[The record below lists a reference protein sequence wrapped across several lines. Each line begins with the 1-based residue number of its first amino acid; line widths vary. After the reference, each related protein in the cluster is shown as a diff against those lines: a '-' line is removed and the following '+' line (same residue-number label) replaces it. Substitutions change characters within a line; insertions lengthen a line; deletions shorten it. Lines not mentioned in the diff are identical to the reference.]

1 MMSRNDYPTPSQELK
16 SSTQIIRDKVYNG
29 NDSQGTINSSP
40 YCESEILHPFPPR
53 VVTLN
58 VYATP
63 YAFTPN
69 NQPLYLRY
77 GTIPAA
83 EAADAAYYIISS
95 ANNNSIQGHNLNQ
108 GLQHDTVKSQCQANF
123 IELKENKLECSGTK
137 AHQFEKI
144 SSSNMLMGNTDPKFN
159 KRQRENDIALTATK
173 AHRTERYDKDLA
185 IRLNDAGPPNDVLRN
200 NDSVC
205 PNLKSVVSLDN
216 IKKGITKIGRD
227 NLHTKPFSE
236 NSNSGDDQGAK
247 RGRMVW
253 VPELHELFL
262 KAITKIGIEQ
272 AVPTTI
278 LQEMQEMKVTGLSRD
293 NVASHLQKYRLG
305 IQKEREEQE
314 KESLCKEKEA
324 LCREKELLL
333 MKIKE
338 NNSIQNI

>member
-1 MMSRNDYPTPSQELK
+1 MSRNDYLTPSQDLRSQK
-16 SSTQIIRDKVYNG
+16 ANMRDKVYNA
-29 NDSQGTINSSP
+29 NDMQGTISSTP
-40 YCESEILHPFPPR
+40 YCDSEILHPFPPR
-53 VVTLN
+53 VVSLN

-95 ANNNSIQGHNLNQ
+95 ANNSLIQRNNFPQEIQQDNL
-108 GLQHDTVKSQCQANF
+108 KSQCESKF
-123 IELKENKLECSGTK
+123 IALNENNIECSGSK
-137 AHQFEKI
+137 AHEFEKA
-144 SSSNMLMGNTDPKFN
+144 STSNMFMGNTDPHLK
-159 KRQRENDIALTATK
+159 KRQQENDISSTAPK
-173 AHRTERYDKDLA
+173 SRRTERCEKE
-185 IRLNDAGPPNDVLRN
+185 IPHRLNDAKPAQDVLEN
-200 NDSVC
+200 PNSVC
-205 PNLKSVVSLDN
+205 QNLKDTVSLDN
-216 IKKGITKIGRD
+216 IPKEVKRIDRT
-227 NLHTKPFSE
+227 NLLTKPFSE
-236 NSNSGDDQGAK
+236 NSNSGDDQAAK

-262 KAITKIGIEQ
+262 NAIKKIGIEK

-324 LCREKELLL
+324 LCKEKEILLL
-333 MKIKE
+333 KIKE
-338 NNSIQNI
+338 SNSMNNI